1 MDWQTNA
8 VTNCIEVI
16 VFDVNPVLREEA
28 LETRLR
34 LQLR

>member
-16 VFDVNPVLREEA
+16 VFDVNPDLREEA

-34 LQLR
+34 W